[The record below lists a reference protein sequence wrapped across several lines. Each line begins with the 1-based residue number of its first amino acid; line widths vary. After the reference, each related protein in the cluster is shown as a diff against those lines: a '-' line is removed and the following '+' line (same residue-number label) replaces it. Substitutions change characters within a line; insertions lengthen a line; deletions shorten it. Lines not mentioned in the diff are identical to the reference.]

1 MTVVLVLVIVTQLGK
16 NSDIFDRRLSFFLF
30 VAFRNAGARFACG
43 LIKLTSHGYVHEPTF
58 ILLALAVI
66 YVFLLDLFD

>member
-1 MTVVLVLVIVTQLGK
+1 
-16 NSDIFDRRLSFFLF
+16 LF